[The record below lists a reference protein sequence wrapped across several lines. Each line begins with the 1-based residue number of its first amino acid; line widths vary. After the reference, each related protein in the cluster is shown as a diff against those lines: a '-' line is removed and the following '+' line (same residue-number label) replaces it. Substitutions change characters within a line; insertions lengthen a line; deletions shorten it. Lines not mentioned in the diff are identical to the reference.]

1 MSAPL
6 KTLEF
11 FVNYACNAK
20 CPFCFNP
27 PDASA
32 QLERGLPFSELAER
46 MYVGHRD
53 GYRAIKFIGGEVTI
67 REDLPKILSLAR
79 RIGYQSIQITTNGI
93 RLADPDYARLLVSSG
108 ANAFRFSIH
117 GPTPEIHDQLVLVPG
132 ALEKIVKAV
141 GVLKPM
147 GVRLGINY
155 VLNQVNYRSFPETC
169 RYFFSELDI
178 QDLIVYF
185 LRYQG
190 FGALPENKERLK
202 LRMSE
207 AAPFVLEAFRV
218 LRAEGHVQMPTLI
231 HFPPCALPAL
241 EEHMLDWTRDPQA
254 CGQGNTEADHLV
266 LPDGSEGRIHEVSNS
281 GKTLLP
287 ACSRCVHAL
296 RCLGVEKNYL
306 DIYGASE
313 FKPLL
318 APAAAS

>member
-32 QLERGLPFSELAER
+32 ELERGLPFSQLAER
-46 MYVGHRD
+46 MYVGYRQ
-53 GYRAIKFIGGEVTI
+53 GYTAIKFIGGEVTL
-67 REDLPKILSLAR
+67 REDLPKILGLAR

-93 RLADPDYARLLVSSG
+93 RLADPDYARTLVASG
-108 ANAFRFSIH
+108 ADAFRFSIH
-117 GPTPEIHDQLVLVPG
+117 GHTPEVHDRLVAVPG
-132 ALEKIVKAV
+132 AFEKILKAASL
-141 GVLKPM
+141 LKPL
-147 GVRLGINY
+147 GARLGINY
-155 VLNQVNYRSFPETC
+155 VLNRMNYRSLPETC
-169 RYFFSELDI
+169 RYFFSELEI
-178 QDLIVYF
+178 QDMIIYF

-190 FGALPENKERLK
+190 FGALPENKELLK

-207 AAPFVLEAFRV
+207 AAPLVREAFGV
-218 LRAEGHVQMPTLI
+218 LRAEGHSQMPALI
-231 HFPPCALPAL
+231 HFPPCVLPDL
-241 EEHMLDWTRDPQA
+241 QDHMLDWTREA
-254 CGQGNTEADHLV
+254 GADHLV
-266 LPDGSEGRIHEVSNS
+266 LPDGSEGKIHEVSNS
-281 GKTLLP
+281 GKVLLT
-287 ACSRCVHAL
+287 ACSRCVHSS

-318 APAAAS
+318 VPAAAS